1 MNLYA
6 LMESVS
12 PATTV
17 NIYMDASKKTTPIL
31 SLKKDGI
38 EYLDFKARW
47 FEIGNIEPCGNG
59 LNVTVKKE
67 EE

>member
-1 MNLYA
+1 MNLYV

-17 NIYMDASKKTTPIL
+17 NVYMDSSKKSPIL
-31 SLKKDGI
+31 SLRKDGLD
-38 EYLDFKARW
+38 YLDYRARW
-47 FEIGNIEPCGNG
+47 FDLENIEPCGNG